1 LTIDQKSIRR
11 LVSTAPLFV
20 EVFPIRR
27 DALPA
32 LTAFYMRGSALKKGA
47 ERDGGLSLASALAE
61 LLPGF
66 WLWLAG
72 RIVTD
77 TPPNPVNLLMALDE
91 ARRALPEALQPIE
104 QLEEDYAW
112 KPTAETLAQF
122 VARGPAAALEA
133 EIRAALAETTF
144 AIKAMRIE
152 RDYCIRG
159 WSVGSAPALAL
170 SVASRLVFEPDLHTY
185 AAALPHINDLIG
197 LRVADRT
204 STLQG
209 EVIKVLGTLDEHRE
223 RLLSLTTRP
232 EMQALLQQT
241 PADHWVVRIQ
251 TPSSDYDYVLDALEL
266 IVRPSD
272 AERFAISSPQLERA
286 LHLTPTARAQMVKVV
301 SDRLK
306 AHGLIDNAYS
316 TQNAPERFTKI
327 ALETS
332 LVFGQNRSRPCDIA
346 RLPYEFEKFGPHL
359 PLPGG
364 STLLRVSV
372 LNALGD
378 LVDDFM
384 EALQRHAERAFN
396 LTVTTVR
403 ERKMRVSSQ
412 ANLESAVRV
421 LQKEAADLMLIFLPD
436 SAAEDEHDD
445 VSDTFTRAQ
454 TIGRAEPC
462 LIIHEST
469 LHQPEALNLLLMGA
483 VARAGAIPYLLET
496 PLTYAD
502 RVVGLSFTRIG
513 RREGD
518 RLVGISRLYDAVG
531 RLLSAIVAE
540 EIAAEGEG
548 IPDALLERLLPRRD
562 LREKRVVLHLDGR
575 LRRDFLHSLG
585 GWETELETT
594 FYPVEISQRALPRLY
609 ALSGGKLETAP
620 SGAAFLL
627 SDTEAIVSA
636 SDNGS
641 GGRPPLHVVTEPAL
655 PIEQALHSLMIFRL
669 FHYGALSLPPL
680 PVTLHHHD
688 LLATAVLRGIFPVN
702 TTYDRPFW
710 L

>member
-1 LTIDQKSIRR
+1 M
-11 LVSTAPLFV
+11 STAPLFV
-20 EVFPIRR
+20 EVFPIKR

-47 ERDGGLSLASALAE
+47 ERDSGRPLALALAQ

-91 ARRALPEALQPIE
+91 ARQMLPEALQRVE
-104 QLEEDYAW
+104 QLEEDYGW
-112 KPTAETLAQF
+112 KPSAETLAQF

-144 AIKAMRIE
+144 AIKSMRIE
-152 RDYCIRG
+152 RDYRIRG
-159 WSVGSAPALAL
+159 CAVGDAPALAL
-170 SVASRLVFEPDLHTY
+170 SVASRLVFEPDLQTY
-185 AAALPHINDLIG
+185 ATTLPHVNDLIG

-209 EVIKVLGTLDEHRE
+209 EVIKVLGTVDEHRE
-223 RLLSLTTRP
+223 RLLGLTARP
-232 EMQALLQQT
+232 EMQALLHQA

-251 TPSSDYDYVLDALEL
+251 TPGGDYDYVIDALEL

-272 AERFAISSPQLERA
+272 ADRFAISSPQMERA

-316 TQNAPERFTKI
+316 TQNAPEQFTKVT
-327 ALETS
+327 LETS
-332 LVFGQNRSRPCDIA
+332 LIFGQSRSRPYDIS
-346 RLPYEFEKFGPHL
+346 RLAHEFEMFGPYL

-364 STLLRVSV
+364 STLLRVNV

-384 EALQRHAERAFN
+384 EALQRHAERAFG

-412 ANLESAVRV
+412 ANLESAVRI

-436 SAAEDEHDD
+436 SAAEDDHDD
-445 VSDTFTRAQ
+445 VNDTFARAQ

-469 LHQPEALNLLLMGA
+469 LHQPEALNLLVMGA
-483 VARAGAIPYLLET
+483 IARAGAIPYLLEM
-496 PLTYAD
+496 PLAYAD
-502 RVVGLSFTRIG
+502 CVVGLSFTRIG

-518 RLVGISRLYDAVG
+518 RLVGISRQYDAVG
-531 RLLSAIVAE
+531 RLLVATVAE
-540 EIAAEGEG
+540 EAAAEGDG
-548 IPDALLERLLPRRD
+548 IPDALLERLLPRRH
-562 LREKRVVLHLDGR
+562 LREKRAVLHLEGR
-575 LRRDFLHSLG
+575 LQRDFLHSLG
-585 GWETELETT
+585 GWETELEAT
-594 FYPVEISQRALPRLY
+594 FYPIEITQRALPRLY
-609 ALSGGKLETAP
+609 TLSSGKLETAP

-627 SDTEAIVSA
+627 SNTEAILSVG
-636 SDNGS
+636 DNG
-641 GGRPPLHVVTEPAL
+641 GGRPPLGIVTEPAL
-655 PIEQALHSLMIFRL
+655 PIEQAIHSVLIFRL
-669 FHYGALSLPPL
+669 FHYGALSLPAL

-688 LLATAVLRGIFPVN
+688 LLATAILRGIFPIN
-702 TTYDRPFW
+702 AAYDRPFW

>member
-1 LTIDQKSIRR
+1 M
-11 LVSTAPLFV
+11 STAPLFV
-20 EVFPIRR
+20 EIFPIKR
-27 DALPA
+27 DAVPA
-32 LTAFYMRGSALKKGA
+32 LTAFHIRGSALNKGA
-47 ERDGGLSLASALAE
+47 ARDSGPLLASVLAE

-91 ARRALPEALQPIE
+91 ARRALSEALQPVE
-104 QLEEDYAW
+104 QLEEDYGW

-122 VARGPAAALEA
+122 VARGPAAVLEA

-144 AIKAMRIE
+144 AIKSMRIE
-152 RDYCIRG
+152 RDYRIRG
-159 WSVGSAPALAL
+159 WSVGGAPALAL
-170 SVASRLVFEPDLHTY
+170 SVASRLVFEPDLQTY
-185 AAALPHINDLIG
+185 AAALPHVNDLIG

-209 EVIKVLGTLDEHRE
+209 EVVKVLGPLDEHRE
-223 RLLSLTTRP
+223 RLLGLTSRP
-232 EMQALLQQT
+232 EMQALLRQA

-251 TPSSDYDYVLDALEL
+251 TSSGDFDYVIDALEL

-272 AERFAISSPQLERA
+272 AERFAMSFPQIERA
-286 LHLTPTARAQMVKVV
+286 LQLTPTARAQMVKVV

-316 TQNAPERFTKI
+316 TQNAPERFTKVT
-327 ALETS
+327 LETS
-332 LVFGQNRSRPCDIA
+332 LVFGRSRSRTYDTA
-346 RLPYEFEKFGPHL
+346 RLPYDFEKHGPYQA
-359 PLPGG
+359 LPGG
-364 STLLRVSV
+364 SSLLRVSV

-378 LVDDFM
+378 LVDDFI
-384 EALQRHAERAFN
+384 EALQRHAERAFS
-396 LTVTTVR
+396 LTLTTVR

-421 LQKEAADLMLIFLPD
+421 LQKETADLMLIFLPE
-436 SAAEDEHDD
+436 SAAEDEHDN

-454 TIGRAEPC
+454 TIGRAKPC

-483 VARAGAIPYLLET
+483 IARAGAIPYLLET
-496 PLTYAD
+496 PLPYAD

-518 RLVGISRLYDAVG
+518 RLIGISHQYDAVG
-531 RLLSAIVAE
+531 RLLGAVVAE
-540 EIAAEGEG
+540 ETAAEGDG
-548 IPDALLERLLPRRD
+548 IPDALLERLLPRQY
-562 LREKRVVLHLDGR
+562 LREKRVVLHLEGR
-575 LRRDFLHSLG
+575 LQRDFLRSLG
-585 GWETELETT
+585 GWEAELEAT
-594 FYPVEISQRALPRLY
+594 FYPVEISQHALPRLY

-627 SDTEAIVSA
+627 SDTEAILST

-641 GGRPPLHVVTEPAL
+641 SSLPPLHVVTEPTL
-655 PIEQALHSLMIFRL
+655 PIEQALHSLLIFRL
-669 FHYGALSLPPL
+669 FHYGALSLPAL

-702 TTYDRPFW
+702 TIYDHPFW